1 MKLLISFD
9 ITDLQ
14 SALTIAKQVAPF
26 CDIIEVGTILFYKY
40 GVGALEAFRRELPQK
55 PLLADSKIIDRGRSV
70 AELLS
75 QSGAEWMS
83 VMAGTSNAV
92 IHSVCTTA
100 HNKGSKVVLDL
111 LDAPSIGQS
120 ALDAQNL
127 GVDALLF
134 HPPHDE
140 SNGKIFLDQWDI
152 VSGNTRLPL
161 FVSAK
166 INRDNIHE
174 VIKIKP
180 AALIIGT
187 SIVTAANP
195 AKEAEYFYNLVRGE

>member
-40 GVGALEAFRRELPQK
+40 GVGALEAFKKELPHK
-55 PLLADSKIIDRGRSV
+55 PILADSKIIDRGRSA

-75 QSGAEWMS
+75 QGGADWMT
-83 VMAGTSNAV
+83 VMAGTSNTV
-92 IHSVCTTA
+92 IHAVCSAA
-100 HNKGSKVVLDL
+100 HSKGSKVVLDL
-111 LDAPSIGQS
+111 LDAPSPGQS
-120 ALDAQNL
+120 AMEAQNL

-140 SNGKIFLDQWDI
+140 SNGRIFLDQWDM
-152 VSGNTRLPL
+152 VSGNTKLPM

-166 INRDNIHE
+166 INRDNIHD
-174 VIKIKP
+174 VVRIKP
-180 AALIIGT
+180 AAIIIGT

-195 AKEAEYFYNLVRGE
+195 AQEAEFFYNTVNE

>member
-1 MKLLISFD
+1 MKLIISFD

-26 CDIIEVGTILFYKY
+26 CDVIEIGTILFYKY
-40 GVGALEAFRRELPQK
+40 GAEALQEFKKELPAT

-70 AELLS
+70 AEVLA
-75 QSGAEWMS
+75 QAGAEWMT
-83 VMAGTSNAV
+83 VMAGTSNSV
-92 IHSVCTTA
+92 IHAVCTAA
-100 HNKGSKVVLDL
+100 HAKNSKVILDL

-120 ALDAQNL
+120 AMEAQNL

-140 SNGKIFLDQWDI
+140 SNGRIFLDQWDM
-152 VSGNTRLPL
+152 VSGNTKLPL

-166 INRDNIHE
+166 INRENIHE
-174 VIKIKP
+174 VMKIKP

-195 AKEAEYFYNLVRGE
+195 AKEAEYFYNLING

>member
-1 MKLLISFD
+1 MKLFISFD

-26 CDIIEVGTILFYKY
+26 CDVIEVGTILFYKY
-40 GVGALEAFRRELPQK
+40 GVAALEEFKKELPNK
-55 PLLADSKIIDRGRSV
+55 SLLADSKIIDRGRSV
-70 AELLS
+70 TETLTQA
-75 QSGAEWMS
+75 GADWMT
-83 VMAGTSNAV
+83 VMAGTSNSV

-100 HNKGSKVVLDL
+100 HSKGRKVVLDL
-111 LDAPSIGQS
+111 LDATSPGQS
-120 ALDAQNL
+120 AMEAQNL

-140 SNGKIFLDQWDI
+140 SNGRIFLDQWDM
-152 VSGNTRLPL
+152 VSGNTKLPI

-166 INRDNIHE
+166 INRDNIHD
-174 VIKIKP
+174 VVRIKP
-180 AALIIGT
+180 AGIIIGT

-195 AKEAEYFYNLVRGE
+195 AQEAEFFYNIVNG

>member
-1 MKLLISFD
+1 MKLIISFD

-26 CDIIEVGTILFYKY
+26 CDIIEIGTILFYKY
-40 GVGALEAFRRELPQK
+40 GVEAINEFKKALPAT

-70 AELLS
+70 ADVLA
-75 QSGAEWMS
+75 QAGAEWMT
-83 VMAGTSNAV
+83 VMAGTSNSV
-92 IHSVCTTA
+92 IHAVCSAA
-100 HNKGSKVVLDL
+100 HSKNSKVVLDL
-111 LDAPSIGQS
+111 LDAPSLGQS
-120 ALDAQNL
+120 AMEAQNL

-140 SNGKIFLDQWDI
+140 NNGRIFLDQWDM

-166 INRDNIHE
+166 INRDNVNE
-174 VIKIKP
+174 VMKIKP
-180 AALIIGT
+180 AAMIIGT

-195 AKEAEYFYNLVRGE
+195 AKEAEYFYKLINE